1 MINDGSFLALDL
13 EMNQPSGKIIQVG
26 IAIGDVDMRYD
37 DYFVKSWYIDPKE
50 EISSF
55 ITQLTGISSSTI
67 RGEAFSHEYVARELS
82 AVINQYKP
90 FINPVVWGHNDSDDL
105 SKEFSQNNVD
115 FGHFGQ
121 RCIYVKTWHTYL
133 MLSRA
138 KSVGGSL
145 KDACASHD
153 INFIGLEH
161 RADVDAKNTLALFFK
176 LLRRQSSMESM
187 ALIGKEI

>member
-1 MINDGSFLALDL
+1 
-13 EMNQPSGKIIQVG
+13 
-26 IAIGDVDMRYD
+26 
-37 DYFVKSWYIDPKE
+37 
-50 EISSF
+50 
-55 ITQLTGISSSTI
+55 
-67 RGEAFSHEYVARELS
+67 
-82 AVINQYKP
+82 
-90 FINPVVWGHNDSDDL
+90 
-105 SKEFSQNNVD
+105 
-115 FGHFGQ
+115 
-121 RCIYVKTWHTYL
+121 

-145 KDACASHD
+145 KDACAGHD